1 MKSLY
6 LLRHAKS
13 SWDDT
18 SLADPDRPLAPRG
31 RKAAQ
36 RVGAHMRQAKIQPD
50 LVLCSS
56 AARAVQTYEAVAA
69 AVGGGVELSIE
80 DDLYGASSSEL
91 LGRLHGLP
99 ETAGSVLLIGH
110 NPGLQDLTLELAGN
124 EDSALLAEVGDKFP
138 TGALACLSV
147 LVPWTVLAR
156 GEAVLVSVVV
166 PRSLAEH

>member
-1 MKSLY
+1 LKRLY

-13 SWDDT
+13 SWDGT
-18 SLADPDRPLAPRG
+18 SLADHDRPLAPRG
-31 RKAAQ
+31 RKAAL
-36 RVGAHMRQAKIQPD
+36 RVGTYMRHAKIQPD

-69 AVGGGVELSIE
+69 ALGEGVELSVE
-80 DDLYGASSSEL
+80 DDLYGASSAAL

-99 ETAGSVLLIGH
+99 ETAESVVLIGH

-124 EDSALLAEVGDKFP
+124 GDPALLAEVGDKFP
-138 TGALACLSV
+138 TGALASLNV
-147 LVPWTVLAR
+147 LVPWAVLAR